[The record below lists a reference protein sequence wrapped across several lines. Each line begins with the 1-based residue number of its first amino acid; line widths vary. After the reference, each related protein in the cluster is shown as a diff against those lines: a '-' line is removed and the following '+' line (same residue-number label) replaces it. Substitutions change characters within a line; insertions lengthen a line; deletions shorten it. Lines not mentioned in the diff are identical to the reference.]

1 MTSLSPALIEE
12 ARAWLAD
19 DPNPATQREL
29 QELLDAAEAGEAG
42 AAARLR
48 DCFSGLLQF
57 GTAGLRG
64 RMGPGPSRMNTSV
77 VSLAAA
83 GIGAYLADAV
93 GSARIVIG
101 FDARH
106 HSREF
111 AETSAQVLTAAGH
124 DVMLMPAPWPTPITA
139 FAVRRLRADA
149 GIQVTASHNPAAD
162 NGYKVYLGGRAASA
176 DGNGVQIVPPADADI
191 AAAISAVGPVRK
203 IPRAE
208 SGWSVLGGEI
218 QGEYV
223 QAIQDVLVEG
233 APRELS
239 IVHTSMH
246 GVGHDTVMTALSQ
259 AGFLTVHAVGEQA
272 DADPDFPT
280 VAFPNPEEK
289 GAIDLAL
296 AKARQVGADLV
307 IANDPDADRCAV
319 AVHDPRAGDW
329 RMLSGDELGALLG
342 VYMLSVKGVQG
353 TVANSI
359 VSSRW
364 LGAIAAGAGVAAAQT
379 LTGFKWIARTPNLV
393 YGYEEAIGF
402 CVLPEVVRDKDGIS
416 AALAAAQLAA
426 IVKANGGS
434 LIDLLDQMAREHDLF
449 MTNQLSIR
457 VEDLSQIGQMMQR
470 LRVNPPAELNGSP
483 ASVTDL
489 SQGSVDT
496 TGLPPTDGIVLLA
509 QDETRVIV
517 RPSGTEPKLK
527 CYLEVVQHLEKTA
540 SREDVTAARQRGAEA
555 LARTAEQIRGVLG
568 A

>member
-1 MTSLSPALIEE
+1 MSTLSPALLDE

-19 DPNPATQREL
+19 DRNPDTQRQL
-29 QELLDAAEAGEAG
+29 QQLIEAAEAGEA
-42 AAARLR
+42 AAAAELQ
-48 DCFSGLLQF
+48 DSFSGLLQF

-64 RMGPGPSRMNTSV
+64 QMGPGPSRMNTSV

-83 GIGAYLADAV
+83 GIGAYLRDTV
-93 GSARIVIG
+93 GEARVVIG

-111 AETSAQVLTAAGH
+111 AEVSAQILTAQGH
-124 DVMLMPAPWPTPITA
+124 DVMLMPTPWPTPITA
-139 FAVRRLRADA
+139 FAVRHLNAEA

-191 AAAISAVGPVRK
+191 AAAISAVGSVRD
-203 IPRAE
+203 IARAE

-223 QAIQDVLVEG
+223 QAVQQVLVDG

-246 GVGHDTVMTALSQ
+246 GVGHNTMMTALSQ

-272 DADPDFPT
+272 DADPEFPT

-296 AKARQVGADLV
+296 AKAEAVGADLV

-319 AVHDPRAGDW
+319 AVHDPRAGGW

-342 VYMLSVKGVQG
+342 AYMLSVKGVEG

-364 LGAIAAGAGVAAAQT
+364 LGAIAAGAGVPATQT
-379 LTGFKWIARTPNLV
+379 LTGFKWIARTPGLV

-426 IVKANGGS
+426 IVKANGGT
-434 LIDLLDQMAREHDLF
+434 LIDLLDQLAREHGLF
-449 MTNQLSIR
+449 MTSQVSLR
-457 VEDLSQIGQMMQR
+457 VEDLSLIGAMMQR
-470 LRVNPPAELNGSP
+470 LRSNPPTELNGSP
-483 ASVTDL
+483 VSVTDL
-489 SQGSVDT
+489 SAGSVET
-496 TGLPPTDGIVLLA
+496 TGLPPTDGILLLA
-509 QDETRVIV
+509 EDQTRVIV

-527 CYLEVVQHLEKTA
+527 CYLEVVQQLEA
-540 SREDVTAARQRGAEA
+540 EAPVEDVTAARERGAAA
-555 LARTAEQIRGVLG
+555 LERVAEQMRAVLS

>member
-42 AAARLR
+42 AAEQLR

-83 GIGAYLADAV
+83 GIGAYLADTV

-124 DVMLMPAPWPTPITA
+124 EVLLMPAPWPTPITA

-191 AAAISAVGPVRK
+191 AAAISAVGLVRQ

-296 AKARQVGADLV
+296 AKARQVDADLV

-364 LGAIAAGAGVAAAQT
+364 LGAIAAGAGAAAAQT
-379 LTGFKWIARTPNLV
+379 LTGFKWIARTPDLV

-449 MTNQLSIR
+449 MTSQLSIR
-457 VEDLSQIGQMMQR
+457 VEDLSRIGQMMQR
-470 LRVNPPAELNGSP
+470 LRLNPPGELNGSP

-555 LARTAEQIRGVLG
+555 LARTAEQMRGVLG